1 MTSAASQSDTWDEG
15 AASGTSRVS
24 EPPPIEHIPLFDWL
38 RRNFFGSWGS
48 ALTSLCFVALL
59 VYLVPGFIRWAIID
73 AVWFTKDH
81 EVCRAASGA
90 CWAVIGEKHRP
101 MLFGVYPYE
110 EHWRLILALAI
121 YLGAALITVQRRF
134 WHVAV
139 LAPLWIV
146 ASVSIG
152 VLLWGGVF
160 GLTFVDTNQWG
171 GLPLT
176 MVLFTGTV
184 VLGMPMAV
192 LLALGRQSKLPL
204 VKAVSVTLIESLR
217 GVPLITILFVAVNV
231 FPLFLPE
238 GLEFNKLLRVMVGM
252 AVFFACYQAE
262 VIRGGLQ
269 AISKGQHEAAE
280 SLGLT
285 YWHATTRI
293 VLPQALRICLP
304 GMVNHIIAALKNTS
318 FVLII
323 GLFDVLTATTAVME
337 DPLWRKFFVEAYMFV
352 ALIYF
357 VFCFALSRYSHR
369 VEGWLNEGRRY

>member
-1 MTSAASQSDTWDEG
+1 MTSAASHGDTWDEG
-15 AASGTSRVS
+15 TVRDAPRAS

-48 ALTSLCFVALL
+48 ALTSIFFIVLL
-59 VYLVPGFIRWAIID
+59 VYFVPGFIRWAIID
-73 AVWFTKDH
+73 AVWFTTDH

-139 LAPLWIV
+139 LVPLWII

-252 AVFFACYQAE
+252 AIFFACYQAE

-269 AISKGQHEAAE
+269 AIPKGQHEAAE

-285 YWHATTRI
+285 YWHSTTRV

-337 DPLWRKFFVEAYMFV
+337 DPLWRKFFVEAYLFV

-357 VFCFALSRYSHR
+357 VFCFALSRYSRR